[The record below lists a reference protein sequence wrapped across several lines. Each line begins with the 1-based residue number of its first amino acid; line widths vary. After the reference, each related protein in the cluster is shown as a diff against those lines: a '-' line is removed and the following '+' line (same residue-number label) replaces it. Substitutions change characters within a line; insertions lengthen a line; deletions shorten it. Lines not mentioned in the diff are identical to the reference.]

1 MNVFCKI
8 ILPLLCI
15 ISCSERK
22 EIEVYNMKIDENK
35 KEVLVEIRNNTEN
48 NYYLLSPVVSIMTK
62 YLQHIGGEMI

>member
-1 MNVFCKI
+1 MIFYRIVNLINSKFNPLIIKKMKVFCRI

-35 KEVLVEIRNNTEN
+35 FIFPSQKEF
-48 NYYLLSPVVSIMTK
+48 K
-62 YLQHIGGEMI
+62 K